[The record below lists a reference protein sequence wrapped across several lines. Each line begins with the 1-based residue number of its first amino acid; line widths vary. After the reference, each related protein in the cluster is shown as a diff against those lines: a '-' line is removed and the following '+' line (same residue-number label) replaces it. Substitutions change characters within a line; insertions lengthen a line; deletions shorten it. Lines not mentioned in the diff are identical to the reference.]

1 LRPDCQPPENIVE
14 KTFMKELSS
23 ADRLK
28 ILQAADNYRPWYS
41 LDDQR
46 VCAVC
51 MRTIDGRRIEIK
63 GGRGNYTLHC
73 PTPGCLSN
81 FRHWFLYHET
91 DFTGLAQIHA

>member
-1 LRPDCQPPENIVE
+1 MNR
-14 KTFMKELSS
+14 ELSL

-28 ILQAADNYRPWYS
+28 ILQVTDNYRPWYS

-63 GGRGNYTLHC
+63 GQRGSYTLHC

-91 DFTGLAQIHA
+91 DFSGLSGIHA